1 MFSPI
6 RYRPAMRDG
15 AFTLLDV
22 RAPTLTI
29 VCEPCGRRGRYNVER
44 LMAKNGNAKILYL
57 LAAHAAG
64 IEFYGLLSDM
74 REQTRLSVVAGIFH
88 EWEKKLRDWLAREIQ
103 RWHRGDDAIARVWSA
118 NFGEIAALLESF
130 GWRVS
135 GAACFRT
142 LDGCRLVVNVYMHG
156 EGDSLNV
163 LKQTYPEYLDDPFRR
178 SGRAF
183 FGTKYGDHR
192 YLKVS
197 DGQFQAFSDAIV
209 AFWRDVPEN
218 VFASEIT
225 DVPNWFAKAIQ

>member
-1 MFSPI
+1 VGKE
-6 RYRPAMRDG
+6 A
-15 AFTLLDV
+15 
-22 RAPTLTI
+22 
-29 VCEPCGRRGRYNVER
+29 
-44 LMAKNGNAKILYL
+44 
-57 LAAHAAG
+57 
-64 IEFYGLLSDM
+64 
-74 REQTRLSVVAGIFH
+74 
-88 EWEKKLRDWLAREIQ
+88 KLRDWLAREIQ

-142 LDGCRLVVNVYMHG
+142 LDGCRLVVNVYKHG